1 MKTPSPAL
9 IISSC
14 ALAVALGGSGY
25 AIANLPSNSVGTS
38 QLKNGAVTPAKV
50 KKASLTADLFA
61 PGALRGAASGGAG
74 TPGAQGAVE
83 GAAGPAGPQ
92 GLQGPEGRQGAVGP
106 AGATGPAGSGATG
119 LTGPAG
125 PAGPTGATGATGA
138 TGPAGPTGATGAT
151 GPTGDLGATGPA
163 GPTGATGATGVVY
176 VGMVGMLYASNL
188 GPDGTNYMVSTTDT
202 ITTTAGQKVIV
213 SGTLDLQATQNADAR
228 VIPCFVA
235 SGSGG
240 TPSNGSAQGI
250 DTWIQT
256 PRTVTTQGVLTPGA
270 GTWDVGVCARNGS
283 GGTLQVLSAS
293 GLIQVVN

>member
-151 GPTGDLGATGPA
+151 G
-163 GPTGATGATGVVY
+163 VVY

-213 SGTLDLQATQNADAR
+213 SGTLDLQATQNAYAR

-240 TPSNGSAQGI
+240 TPSNGSADGI
-250 DTWIQT
+250 GTWIET
-256 PRTVTTQGVLTPGA
+256 ERTVTTQGVLTPGA

>member
-61 PGALRGAASGGAG
+61 PGALSGA
-74 TPGAQGAVE
+74 
-83 GAAGPAGPQ
+83 
-92 GLQGPEGRQGAVGP
+92 
-106 AGATGPAGSGATG
+106 AGSGATG
-119 LTGPAG
+119 PTGAAG

-213 SGTLDLQATQNADAR
+213 SGTLDLQATQNAYAR

-240 TPSNGSAQGI
+240 TPSNGSADGI
-250 DTWIQT
+250 GTWIQT
-256 PRTVTTQGVLTPGA
+256 ERTVTTQGVLTPGA

>member
-9 IISSC
+9 IVSSC

-61 PGALRGAASGGAG
+61 PGALSGATSAGAG
-74 TPGAQGAVE
+74 SPGAQGATGAA

-92 GLQGPEGRQGAVGP
+92 GLQGPQGAVGP

-119 LTGPAG
+119 PTGAAG
-125 PAGPTGATGATGA
+125 PTGPTGATGATGG
-138 TGPAGPTGATGAT
+138 TGPTGPTGPTGA
-151 GPTGDLGATGPA
+151 PGATGPA

-176 VGMVGMLYASNL
+176 VGMVGMLYSSNL

-202 ITTTAGQKVIV
+202 ITTTAGQKVII
-213 SGTLDLQATQNADAR
+213 SGTLDLQAAPSAYAR
-228 VIPCFVA
+228 VVPCFVA
-235 SGSGG
+235 SGSGAI
-240 TPSNGSAQGI
+240 PSNGSADGI
-250 DTWIQT
+250 GTWVSSER
-256 PRTVTTQGVLTPGA
+256 PVTTQGVLTPGA
-270 GTWDVGVCARNGS
+270 GTWDVGVCAKNGS
-283 GGTLQVLSAS
+283 GGTLQVLAAN